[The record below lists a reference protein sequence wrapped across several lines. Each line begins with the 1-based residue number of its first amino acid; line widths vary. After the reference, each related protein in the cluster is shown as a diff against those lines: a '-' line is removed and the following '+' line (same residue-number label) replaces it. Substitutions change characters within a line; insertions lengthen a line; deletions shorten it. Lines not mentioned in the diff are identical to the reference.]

1 MSRLSKYVKEKIVK
15 VLVAA
20 LVVGTV
26 AGNGTL
32 TVQAEEAAT
41 VVGEESVSGG
51 DAVVEE
57 SNVEADSE
65 VTEVAA
71 GAGIIMPLALNL
83 NTETSE
89 TVNLITVGTLNYEE
103 FAVVA
108 QEYTGGHLEGGGLVA
123 NLRNCVDFYRPSVNY
138 IGQISEAMLTVG
150 NGGYDGKASLVI
162 EMPANTDK
170 TFVPKYN
177 DNNGGN
183 VNLVVKE
190 TGKEDFWFTVGT
202 ISNTEPISVCETG
215 AVSTAV
221 DNALAQAVADS
232 QNYYN
237 MTSSETVTVI
247 NVEGR
252 LTETEVA
259 TVLKDA
265 QEGKIVIINC
275 LGNWTNIDCA
285 NMAADGGY
293 AHQGWAA
300 NIIWNLGQSS
310 GNLVLNQ
317 SVFGR
322 ILAPNAD
329 FSNGWAVVV
338 GSVVAKTFV
347 QGNEVH
353 YPGLKG
359 EPRPVK
365 TPTPT
370 VTPTPTPTVT
380 PLLTTTR
387 HRLRVPRIPLRPRM
401 ILGLLTIPVPRTIL
415 QIPVPLWTQ

>member
-1 MSRLSKYVKEKIVK
+1 MSRLSKYVKEKLVK

-20 LVVGTV
+20 LVMGTV

-32 TVQAEEAAT
+32 TVQAEELVAVEAT
-41 VVGEESVSGG
+41 VGEDSASGENI
-51 DAVVEE
+51 DVEE
-57 SNVEADSE
+57 NTVADPE
-65 VTEVAA
+65 VTPEATMAAEPEATAVATPEVAA
-71 GAGIIMPLALNL
+71 GAGLIMPLTMNL
-83 NTETSE
+83 SAEANE

-177 DNNGGN
+177 ENNGGN

-265 QEGKIVIINC
+265 QEGKLVIINC

-329 FSNGWAVVV
+329 FSNGWAMVV
-338 GSVVAKTFV
+338 GSVVAK
-347 QGNEVH
+347 
-353 YPGLKG
+353 
-359 EPRPVK
+359 
-365 TPTPT
+365 
-370 VTPTPTPTVT
+370 
-380 PLLTTTR
+380 
-387 HRLRVPRIPLRPRM
+387 
-401 ILGLLTIPVPRTIL
+401 
-415 QIPVPLWTQ
+415 

>member
-1 MSRLSKYVKEKIVK
+1 MSRLSKYVKEKLVK
-15 VLVAA
+15 VLVAT

-65 VTEVAA
+65 VTGVAA
-71 GAGIIMPLALNL
+71 GAGNIMPLALNL
-83 NTETSE
+83 NAESRE

-177 DNNGGN
+177 ENNGGD

-259 TVLKDA
+259 TVLKA
-265 QEGKIVIINC
+265 
-275 LGNWTNIDCA
+275 W
-285 NMAADGGY
+285 
-293 AHQGWAA
+293 
-300 NIIWNLGQSS
+300 
-310 GNLVLNQ
+310 
-317 SVFGR
+317 
-322 ILAPNAD
+322 
-329 FSNGWAVVV
+329 
-338 GSVVAKTFV
+338 
-347 QGNEVH
+347 
-353 YPGLKG
+353 
-359 EPRPVK
+359 
-365 TPTPT
+365 
-370 VTPTPTPTVT
+370 
-380 PLLTTTR
+380 
-387 HRLRVPRIPLRPRM
+387 
-401 ILGLLTIPVPRTIL
+401 
-415 QIPVPLWTQ
+415 